1 VRALTTVLL
10 LAALAAPAAA
20 APTRFLDEV
29 FAHVK
34 VDRALQYGEAPGRDG
49 APEKLVLDLYR
60 PLGDHRAR
68 RPVMVWVHGGG
79 FSSGHR
85 DHRTLRRLALGSAR
99 RGFVAVSVDYRILV
113 THGCAVLDDDC
124 QAAAISD
131 QHDVQAAIRWVRRH
145 AALYRLDPT
154 RVAVGGTSVGGVLS
168 YMVGTRADDPGD
180 SGNPGF
186 SSAVR
191 CFVSI
196 SGGYPGGGGFA
207 NTGDAPGLLFHGTA
221 DDVVPYSWSVDAVR
235 ALHRAG
241 VPAKL
246 ETIPRGRH
254 VAYEAYHDRYD
265 RDTARFLVRRMGL

>member
-1 VRALTTVLL
+1 MRVLAPVLL
-10 LAALAAPAAA
+10 FAVLAAPAEGAR
-20 APTRFLDEV
+20 RFVDEV
-29 FAHVK
+29 FRHVRI
-34 VDRALQYGEAPGRDG
+34 DRAIQYGTAPGRDG
-49 APEKLVLDLYR
+49 APEALLLDLYR
-60 PLGDHRAR
+60 PRGDHRAR

-79 FSSGHR
+79 FSSGSR
-85 DHRTLRRLALGSAR
+85 THRTLRSLALGSAR
-99 RGFVAVSVDYRILV
+99 RGFVAASVDYRILAP
-113 THGCAVLDDDC
+113 HGCAVLDEDC
-124 QAAAISD
+124 RAAAVSD
-131 QHDVQAAIRWVRRH
+131 QHDVQAAIRWVRANAGR
-145 AALYRLDPT
+145 YRLDPS

-168 YMVGTRADDPGD
+168 YMVGTRADDPGA

-207 NTGDAPGLLFHGTA
+207 DAGDAPGLLFHGTA

-235 ALHRAG
+235 ALRSVG
-241 VPAKL
+241 VAARL
-246 ETIPRGRH
+246 ETIPNGRH